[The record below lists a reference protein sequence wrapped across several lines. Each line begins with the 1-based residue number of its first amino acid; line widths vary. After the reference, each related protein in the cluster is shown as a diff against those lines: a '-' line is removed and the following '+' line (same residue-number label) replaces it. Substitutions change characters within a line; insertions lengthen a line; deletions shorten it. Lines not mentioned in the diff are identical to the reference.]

1 MTSQSRSRSDDSP
14 EVKTLARIQLIDG
27 IIAIVIG
34 LLVLISL
41 GGSQLGFS
49 MLIVIFGAGALVS
62 AWGLWNIK
70 IWAYK
75 VAKLITLSYFFLAI
89 LALPIGFILLIIN
102 SILFLYLRKPEI
114 KEIYNVSGFLS

>member
-1 MTSQSRSRSDDSP
+1 MTSQSITRSDNSP
-14 EVKTLARIQLIDG
+14 EVKTLARLQLIDG
-27 IIAIVIG
+27 ISAIVIG

-49 MLIVIFGAGALVS
+49 MFIVLFGVGALV
-62 AWGLWNIK
+62 ACWGLWNIE

-75 VAKLITLSYFFLAI
+75 VAKLITLIYFFLAI

-102 SILFLYLRKPEI
+102 AILFLYLGKPEI
-114 KEIYNVSGFLS
+114 KEAYNVSGFLS